1 VKRAALILLTFI
13 YVLSCTG
20 MAVNSFYCCGKL
32 ASVKLEYGAA
42 DNALTQ
48 IKKNGKGC
56 CRHELLNLKVKDNH
70 FTPAVFSISKPVAIA
85 LPLFGFTVQ
94 PVVIALRTINSC
106 YKGNAPPG
114 LADNPIYTLH
124 CAYRI

>member
-20 MAVNSFYCCGKL
+20 IAVNSFYCCGKL
-32 ASVKLEYGAA
+32 ASVKFEYGAA

-48 IKKNGKGC
+48 IKKSGKGC

-70 FTPAVFSISKPVAIA
+70 FNPATFSINKPAAID
-85 LPLFGFTVQ
+85 LPLFACAVQ
-94 PVVIALRTINSC
+94 PVVIALPTISTC

-114 LADNPIYTLH
+114 AADNPIYTLN